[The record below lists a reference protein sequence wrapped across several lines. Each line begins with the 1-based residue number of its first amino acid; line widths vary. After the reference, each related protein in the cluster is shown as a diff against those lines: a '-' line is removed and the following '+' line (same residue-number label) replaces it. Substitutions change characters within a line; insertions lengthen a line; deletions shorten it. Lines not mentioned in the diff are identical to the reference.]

1 MVSDRKGRQWRLF
14 FSSQRVKIG
23 FFFLLFFL
31 QIIAYT
37 TFFHYIYPILEQKPI
52 TWPNAL
58 LFVVETITTTGYG
71 ELLPFTN
78 QITILVTILMM
89 ISGIIVIFM
98 IIPLILIP
106 ILANILHA
114 APPKKIPRE
123 LRNHVVIIGFG
134 ELTRSLIESLMI
146 SELEIVVI
154 EEDEDTA
161 RSVGNL
167 YGKRVFVVWGD
178 YGESRTWNHAY
189 VRYASNVVVDEDERT
204 AATIILGIRELTDAR
219 IIAVVDKLSFD
230 RYLRYAG
237 AEYVLS
243 PKHVTGQILAR
254 DAMLTS
260 HIDTIVDETLSGH
273 RLPHDPADEHVG
285 HLRIVNIPVPPG
297 SKAAGKSLEELDL
310 FAKYGF
316 WVLFISRSG
325 HFEFHPEP
333 GELID
338 PATMLFLIGKTEH
351 IAPMVEGEFLAR
363 DSGSSSAVIA
373 GYGDVGAAAYH
384 EMVSVGMDCMVI
396 DQHRQ
401 PVSQVI
407 GNAED
412 EDVLRKARID
422 TARFCIIAIND
433 DDVNIFT
440 TLMARSLNPDIR
452 ILARANEPA
461 SVDKLYR
468 AGADYVA
475 LLPNIGGQIIAAVVL
490 SDIVRIVLNL
500 PNGQKVVRKRVMKQA
515 DRPVAAVEKQSGV
528 RILGIEGRDR
538 SIVRPG
544 PDERLREGD
553 TVIVTGGIKQLK
565 TFIRT
570 V

>member
-1 MVSDRKGRQWRLF
+1 MISDRRRRQWRLF
-14 FSSQRVKIG
+14 FSSQRVMIG

-37 TFFHYIYPILEQKPI
+37 TVFHYIYPILEQKPI
-52 TWPNAL
+52 SWPTAL

-71 ELLPFTN
+71 ELLPFTS
-78 QITILVTILMM
+78 QITVLVTILMM

-106 ILANILHA
+106 ILANLLHA

-123 LRNHVVIIGFG
+123 LRNHIVIIGFG

-154 EEDEDTA
+154 EENEETA
-161 RSVGNL
+161 RSVGNM

-189 VRYASNVVVDEDERT
+189 VRFAGTVIVDEDERT
-204 AATIILGIRELTDAR
+204 AATIILGIRDQTDAR

-285 HLRIVNIPVPPG
+285 HLRILNIPVPPG
-297 SKAAGKSLEELDL
+297 SKAVGKSLKELDL
-310 FAKYGF
+310 FGRYGF
-316 WVLFISRSG
+316 DVLFISRSG
-325 HFEFHPEP
+325 HFEFHPGP
-333 GELID
+333 DELID

-351 IAPMVEGEFLAR
+351 IAPMVEQEFLPR
-363 DSGSSSAVIA
+363 DSGSSTAVIA

-384 EMVSVGMDCMVI
+384 EMVSVGMDCTVI
-396 DQHRQ
+396 DQHPQ

-412 EDVLRKARID
+412 EDILRKARIE

-433 DDVNIFT
+433 DDVNIFA

-500 PNGQKVVRKRVMKQA
+500 PNGQKVVRKRVMKQIN
-515 DRPVAAVEKQSGV
+515 RPVTTVEKQSGI

-538 SIVRPG
+538 SIVRPE
-544 PDERLREGD
+544 PDERLRAGD
-553 TVIVTGGIKQLK
+553 TLIVTGGIKQLK

>member
-1 MVSDRKGRQWRLF
+1 MISDRRRRQWRLF
-14 FSSQRVKIG
+14 FSSQRVMIG

-37 TFFHYIYPILEQKPI
+37 TVFHYIYPILEQKPI
-52 TWPNAL
+52 SWPTAL

-71 ELLPFTN
+71 ELLPFTS
-78 QITILVTILMM
+78 QITVLVSILMM

-106 ILANILHA
+106 IIANLLHA

-123 LRNHVVIIGFG
+123 LRNHIVIIGFG

-154 EEDEDTA
+154 EDDEETA

-189 VRYASNVVVDEDERT
+189 VRFAGTVIVDEDERT
-204 AATIILGIRELTDAR
+204 AATIILGIRDLTDAR

-285 HLRIVNIPVPPG
+285 HLRILNIPVPPG
-297 SKAAGKSLEELDL
+297 SKAVGKSLKELDL
-310 FAKYGF
+310 FGRYGF
-316 WVLFISRSG
+316 DVLFISRSG
-325 HFEFHPEP
+325 HFEFHPGP
-333 GELID
+333 DELID

-351 IAPMVEGEFLAR
+351 IAPMVEQEFLPR
-363 DSGSSSAVIA
+363 DSGSSTAVIA

-396 DQHRQ
+396 DQHPQ

-412 EDVLRKARID
+412 EDILRKASIE

-433 DDVNIFT
+433 DDVNIFA

-500 PNGQKVVRKRVMKQA
+500 PNGQKVVRKRVMKQIN
-515 DRPVAAVEKQSGV
+515 RPVTTVEKQSGI

-538 SIVRPG
+538 SIVHPE
-544 PDERLREGD
+544 PDERLRAGD
-553 TVIVTGGIKQLK
+553 TLIVTGGIKQLK

>member
-1 MVSDRKGRQWRLF
+1 MVSDRRGRQWRIF

-37 TFFHYIYPILEQKPI
+37 TFFHYIYPILERKPI

-71 ELLPFTN
+71 EILPFTN
-78 QITILVTILMM
+78 QITIMVTIFMM

-106 ILANILHA
+106 ILANLLHA

-134 ELTRSLIESLMI
+134 EITRSLIESLMI
-146 SELEIVVI
+146 SDLEIVII
-154 EEDEDTA
+154 EDDEETA

-204 AATIILGIRELTDAR
+204 AATIILGIREMTDAR

-285 HLRIVNIPVPPG
+285 HLRILNIPVPPG
-297 SKAAGKSLEELDL
+297 SKAVGKSLKELDL
-310 FAKYGF
+310 FGKYGF
-316 WVLFISRSG
+316 DVLFISRSG
-325 HFEFHPEP
+325 HFEFHPGP
-333 GELID
+333 DELID
-338 PATMLFLIGKTEH
+338 PTTMLFLIGKTEH
-351 IAPMVEGEFLAR
+351 IAPMVEQEFLTR
-363 DSGSSSAVIA
+363 DSGSATAVIA

-384 EMVSVGMDCMVI
+384 EMVSVGMDCVVI

-412 EDVLRKARID
+412 EDVLRKARIE
-422 TARFCIIAIND
+422 TARFCIVAIND
-433 DDVNIFT
+433 DHVNIFT
-440 TLMARSLNPDIR
+440 TLMTRSLNPDIR

-461 SVDKLYR
+461 SVEKLYR

-475 LLPNIGGQIIAAVVL
+475 LLPNIGGQVIGAVVL

-500 PNGQKVVRKRVMKQA
+500 PNGQKVVRKRVMKQL
-515 DRPVAAVEKQSGV
+515 DRPVALLERQTGI
-528 RILGIEGRDR
+528 RILGIEGREN

-544 PDERLREGD
+544 PEEHLREGD
-553 TVIVTGGIKQLK
+553 TLIVTGGIKQLK
-565 TFIRT
+565 AFIRI

>member
-1 MVSDRKGRQWRLF
+1 MVSDRRGRQWRIF

-37 TFFHYIYPILEQKPI
+37 TFFHYIYPILERKPI

-71 ELLPFTN
+71 EILPFTN
-78 QITILVTILMM
+78 QITIMVTIFMM

-106 ILANILHA
+106 ILANLLHA

-134 ELTRSLIESLMI
+134 EITRSLIESLMI
-146 SELEIVVI
+146 SDLEIVII
-154 EEDEDTA
+154 EDDEETA

-178 YGESRTWNHAY
+178 YGESRTWNNAY

-204 AATIILGIRELTDAR
+204 AATIILGIREMTDAR

-285 HLRIVNIPVPPG
+285 HLRILNIPVPPG
-297 SKAAGKSLEELDL
+297 SKAVGKSLKELDL
-310 FAKYGF
+310 FGKYGF
-316 WVLFISRSG
+316 DVLFISRSG
-325 HFEFHPEP
+325 HFEFHPGP
-333 GELID
+333 DELID
-338 PATMLFLIGKTEH
+338 PTTMLFLIGKTEH
-351 IAPMVEGEFLAR
+351 IAPMVEQEFLTR
-363 DSGSSSAVIA
+363 DSGSATAVIA
-373 GYGDVGAAAYH
+373 GYGDVGAAAYY
-384 EMVSVGMDCMVI
+384 EMVSVGMDCVVI

-412 EDVLRKARID
+412 EDVLRKARIE
-422 TARFCIIAIND
+422 TARFCIVAIND
-433 DDVNIFT
+433 DHVNIFT
-440 TLMARSLNPDIR
+440 TLMTRSLNPDIR

-461 SVDKLYR
+461 SVEKLYR

-475 LLPNIGGQIIAAVVL
+475 LLPNIGGQVIGAVVL

-500 PNGQKVVRKRVMKQA
+500 PNGQKVVRKRVMKQL
-515 DRPVAAVEKQSGV
+515 DRPVALLERQTGI
-528 RILGIEGRDR
+528 RILGIEGREN

-544 PDERLREGD
+544 PEEHLREGD
-553 TVIVTGGIKQLK
+553 TLIVTGGIKQLK
-565 TFIRT
+565 AFIRI

>member
-1 MVSDRKGRQWRLF
+1 M
-14 FSSQRVKIG
+14 IG

-37 TFFHYIYPILEQKPI
+37 TVFHYIYPILEQKPI
-52 TWPNAL
+52 SWPTAL

-71 ELLPFTN
+71 ELLPFTS
-78 QITILVTILMM
+78 QITVLVTILMM

-106 ILANILHA
+106 ILANLLHA

-123 LRNHVVIIGFG
+123 LRNHIVIIGFG

-154 EEDEDTA
+154 EDDEETA

-189 VRYASNVVVDEDERT
+189 VRFAGTVIVDEDERT
-204 AATIILGIRELTDAR
+204 AATIILGIRDLTDAR

-285 HLRIVNIPVPPG
+285 HLRILNIPVPPG
-297 SKAAGKSLEELDL
+297 SKAVGKSLKELDL
-310 FAKYGF
+310 FGRYGF
-316 WVLFISRSG
+316 DVLFISRSG
-325 HFEFHPEP
+325 HFEFHPGP
-333 GELID
+333 DELID
-338 PATMLFLIGKTEH
+338 PTTMLFLIGKTEH
-351 IAPMVEGEFLAR
+351 IAPMVEQEFLPR
-363 DSGSSSAVIA
+363 DSGSSTAVIA

-396 DQHRQ
+396 DQHPQ

-412 EDVLRKARID
+412 EDILRKARIE

-433 DDVNIFT
+433 DDVNIFA

-500 PNGQKVVRKRVMKQA
+500 PNGQKVVRKRVMKQIN
-515 DRPVAAVEKQSGV
+515 RPVTTVEKQSGI

-538 SIVRPG
+538 SIVRPE
-544 PDERLREGD
+544 PDERLRAGD
-553 TVIVTGGIKQLK
+553 TLIVTGGIKQLK

>member
-1 MVSDRKGRQWRLF
+1 MISDRRRRQWRLF
-14 FSSQRVKIG
+14 FSSQRVMIG

-37 TFFHYIYPILEQKPI
+37 TVFHYIYPILEQKPI
-52 TWPNAL
+52 SWPTAL

-71 ELLPFTN
+71 ELLPFTS
-78 QITILVTILMM
+78 QITVLVTILMM

-106 ILANILHA
+106 ILANLLHA

-123 LRNHVVIIGFG
+123 LRNHIVIIGFG

-154 EEDEDTA
+154 EDDEETA

-189 VRYASNVVVDEDERT
+189 VRFAGTVIVDEDERT
-204 AATIILGIRELTDAR
+204 AATIILGIRDLTDAR

-285 HLRIVNIPVPPG
+285 HLRILNIPVPPG
-297 SKAAGKSLEELDL
+297 SKAVGKSLKELDL
-310 FAKYGF
+310 FGRYGF
-316 WVLFISRSG
+316 DVLFISRSG
-325 HFEFHPEP
+325 HFEFHPGP
-333 GELID
+333 DELID

-351 IAPMVEGEFLAR
+351 IAPMVEQEFLPR
-363 DSGSSSAVIA
+363 DSGSSTAVIA

-396 DQHRQ
+396 DQHPQ

-412 EDVLRKARID
+412 EDILRKALIE

-433 DDVNIFT
+433 DDVNIFA

-500 PNGQKVVRKRVMKQA
+500 PNGQKVVRKRVMKQIN
-515 DRPVAAVEKQSGV
+515 RPVTTVEKQSGI

-538 SIVRPG
+538 SIVRPE
-544 PDERLREGD
+544 PDERLQAGD
-553 TVIVTGGIKQLK
+553 TLIVTGGIKQLK

>member
-1 MVSDRKGRQWRLF
+1 MISDRRRRQWRLF
-14 FSSQRVKIG
+14 FSSQRVMIG

-37 TFFHYIYPILEQKPI
+37 TVFHYIYPILEQKPI
-52 TWPNAL
+52 SWPTAL

-71 ELLPFTN
+71 ELLPFTS
-78 QITILVTILMM
+78 QITVLVTILMM

-106 ILANILHA
+106 ILANLLHA

-123 LRNHVVIIGFG
+123 LRNHIVIIGFG

-154 EEDEDTA
+154 EDNEETA
-161 RSVGNL
+161 RSVGNM

-189 VRYASNVVVDEDERT
+189 VRFAGTVIVDEDERT
-204 AATIILGIRELTDAR
+204 AATIILGIRDQTDAR

-285 HLRIVNIPVPPG
+285 HLRILNIPVPPG
-297 SKAAGKSLEELDL
+297 SKAVGKSLKELDL
-310 FAKYGF
+310 FGRYGF
-316 WVLFISRSG
+316 DVLFISRSG
-325 HFEFHPEP
+325 HFEFHPGP
-333 GELID
+333 DELID

-351 IAPMVEGEFLAR
+351 IAPMVEQEFLPR
-363 DSGSSSAVIA
+363 DSGSSTAVIA

-384 EMVSVGMDCMVI
+384 EMVSVGMDCTVI
-396 DQHRQ
+396 DQHPQ

-412 EDVLRKARID
+412 EDILRKARIE

-433 DDVNIFT
+433 DDVNIFA

-500 PNGQKVVRKRVMKQA
+500 PNGQKVVRKRVMKQIN
-515 DRPVAAVEKQSGV
+515 RPVTTVEKQSGI

-538 SIVRPG
+538 SIVRPE
-544 PDERLREGD
+544 PDERLRAGD
-553 TVIVTGGIKQLK
+553 TLIVTGGIKQLK

>member
-52 TWPNAL
+52 SWPTAL

-71 ELLPFTN
+71 ELLPFTS
-78 QITILVTILMM
+78 QITVLVTILMM

-106 ILANILHA
+106 ILANLLHA

-123 LRNHVVIIGFG
+123 LRNHIVIIGFG

-154 EEDEDTA
+154 EDNEETA
-161 RSVGNL
+161 RSVGNM

-189 VRYASNVVVDEDERT
+189 VRFAGTVIVDEDERT
-204 AATIILGIRELTDAR
+204 AATIILGIRDQTDAR

-285 HLRIVNIPVPPG
+285 HLRILNIPVPPG
-297 SKAAGKSLEELDL
+297 SKAVGKSLKELDL
-310 FAKYGF
+310 FGRYGF
-316 WVLFISRSG
+316 DVLFISRSG
-325 HFEFHPEP
+325 HFEFHPGP
-333 GELID
+333 DELID

-351 IAPMVEGEFLAR
+351 IAPMVEQEFLPR
-363 DSGSSSAVIA
+363 DSGSSTAVIA

-384 EMVSVGMDCMVI
+384 EMVSVGMDCTVI
-396 DQHRQ
+396 DQHPQ

-412 EDVLRKARID
+412 EDILRKARIE

-433 DDVNIFT
+433 DDVNIFA

-500 PNGQKVVRKRVMKQA
+500 PNGQKVVRKRVMKQIN
-515 DRPVAAVEKQSGV
+515 RPVTTVEKQSGI

-538 SIVRPG
+538 SIVRPE
-544 PDERLREGD
+544 PDERLRAGD
-553 TVIVTGGIKQLK
+553 TLIVTGGIKQLK